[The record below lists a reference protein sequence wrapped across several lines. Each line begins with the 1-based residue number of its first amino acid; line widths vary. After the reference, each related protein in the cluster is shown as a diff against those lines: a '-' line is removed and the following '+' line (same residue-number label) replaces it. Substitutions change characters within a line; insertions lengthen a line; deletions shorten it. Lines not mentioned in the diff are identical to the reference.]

1 MSEGEIMKHDV
12 ADTAAY
18 KAGQRSR
25 SDTETVSAAEEQR
38 ARVREALTSDSWTEG
53 EKQVLRWQ
61 WGTLGDYGKAFFG
74 ALMRADEQNLDRL
87 SLGYPSTVEAFR
99 SWKDGDLATRMRDAG
114 VMD

>member
-1 MSEGEIMKHDV
+1 MKHDV

-25 SDTETVSAAEEQR
+25 GDTETVSAAEEQR
-38 ARVREALTSDSWTEG
+38 ARVREAFASDSWTEG

-61 WGTLGDYGKAFFG
+61 WGALGDYDKAFFEE
-74 ALMRADEQNLDRL
+74 ALMRADERNLDRL